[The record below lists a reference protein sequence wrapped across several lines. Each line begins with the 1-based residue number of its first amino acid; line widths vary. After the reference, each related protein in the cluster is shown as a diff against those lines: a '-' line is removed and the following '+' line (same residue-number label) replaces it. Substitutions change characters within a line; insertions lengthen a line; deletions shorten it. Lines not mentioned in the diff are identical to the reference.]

1 MTYVMTSTHCV
12 SADCANADLC
22 IMKTPTSAVSYSDIL
37 FFKQQFVDYLRRLHN
52 KKTNLIDLNLD
63 QFTKLENN
71 L

>member
-1 MTYVMTSTHCV
+1 
-12 SADCANADLC
+12 
-22 IMKTPTSAVSYSDIL
+22 MKTPTSAVSYSDIL